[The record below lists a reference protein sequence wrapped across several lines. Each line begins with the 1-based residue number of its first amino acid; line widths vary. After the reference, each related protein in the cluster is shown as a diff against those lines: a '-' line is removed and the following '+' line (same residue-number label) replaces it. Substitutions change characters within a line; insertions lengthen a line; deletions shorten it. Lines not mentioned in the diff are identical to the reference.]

1 MRRSSTGSRRI
12 VIIRPT
18 GRHRLKWAPKH
29 IPEIMLAVWQHLV
42 LSVSSVLIGL
52 VIALALGIV
61 CARRQRLYAFA
72 LTVTNIIFVIP
83 SLALFALL
91 IPFLGLG
98 MEPALVG
105 LSSYCLLILLRNVV
119 TGLRGVPAD
128 VLDAADGMGYG
139 HWQRLLRIELPLA
152 LPLIVSG
159 TRIAL
164 VTVIGIATVA
174 AFIDGGGL
182 GTIILIGI
190 DQEYVEKI
198 LVGGILTALL
208 AVIFDLV
215 LASAEKAL
223 IRWQ

>member
-1 MRRSSTGSRRI
+1 MN
-12 VIIRPT
+12 
-18 GRHRLKWAPKH
+18 WAPKH
-29 IPEIMLAVWQHLV
+29 IPEIALAVWQHLL
-42 LSVSSVLIGL
+42 LSISSVLIGL

-61 CARRQRLYAFA
+61 CARRPRLYAFA
-72 LTVTNIIFVIP
+72 LTLTNIIFVIP

-91 IPFLGLG
+91 IPFVGLG
-98 MEPALVG
+98 MEPALIG

-119 TGLRGVPAD
+119 TGIRGVPAD

-139 HWQRLLRIELPLA
+139 RWQRLFRIELPLA
-152 LPLIVSG
+152 MPLIISG

-190 DQEYVEKI
+190 DQEYPEKI

-208 AVIFDLV
+208 AIIFDFL
-215 LASAEKAL
+215 LTRAEKL
-223 IRWQ
+223 LVGWQ